1 LTRFSS
7 LLGFGVKPMAA
18 TQILPAAN
26 TAADSADV
34 TVVAGTPLTV
44 CLKVWDVG
52 AKVYISLKDDGSAY
66 NVVGK
71 LTAYEPSLMISAPGT
86 YRFSRVAGATC
97 GVFSA

>member
-1 LTRFSS
+1 
-7 LLGFGVKPMAA
+7 MA
-18 TQILPAAN
+18 TQILATAS

-44 CLKVWDVG
+44 GLKGVADGG
-52 AKVYISLKDDGSAY
+52 ALVAIKLKDDASAY
-66 NVVGK
+66 NVVGS
-71 LTAYEPSLMISAPGT
+71 LTATQSSILISAPGT